1 MLYSNNH
8 KMIKLIIFGIVLAA
22 IIWFAAKRY
31 GENFLL
37 KDYEQEYKTLDR
49 MVHKYHVGPQ
59 NYTRIKHKFTII
71 KKYSCKDEERLDVL
85 SREFKSKY
93 KLFVD
98 KENQTK
104 TKKR

>member
-1 MLYSNNH
+1 
-8 KMIKLIIFGIVLAA
+8 MIKLIIFGIVLAA
-22 IIWFAAKRY
+22 IIWLAAKRY
-31 GENFLL
+31 GENFPL
-37 KDYEQEYKTLDR
+37 KDYEQDYRTLDR
-49 MVHKYHVGPQ
+49 MVHKYHVNLH
-59 NYTRIKHKFTII
+59 NYTRIKHKFIAI
-71 KKYSCKDEERLDVL
+71 KKYSCRDKEKLDVL